1 MTSEGVMIWVLA
13 GTCSVLATISGYL
26 LVRHFTMKDKQGE
39 DLSKEIKSLAERMDA
54 ATNEWSK
61 AAAGVNLLV
70 EQTRNWA
77 MDKFVTDKDCTQ
89 KMRWCKESCPYHMQ
103 ALAANSME
111 TPNEDR

>member
-13 GTCSVLATISGYL
+13 GACSVLATVSGYM
-26 LVRHFTMKDKQGE
+26 LVRHFGTKDEQDKE
-39 DLSKEIKSLAERMDA
+39 LSKEIKSLAERMDA

-77 MDKFVTDKDCTQ
+77 MDKFVAEKDCDQ
-89 KMRWCKESCPYHMQ
+89 RMRWCKEICPYHSQ
-103 ALAANSME
+103 VPVNTTENSK
-111 TPNEDR
+111 